1 MKNGKKKIHILTLG
15 CPKNLVDSEI
25 LLSGLKNKFQ
35 IVDKPEKAQIVLI
48 NTCGFIES
56 AKQESIEKIFEA
68 VELKGKGKVESVYVM
83 GCLSQRYK
91 DELEKEIPEVDK
103 FFGVEKFG
111 EILNELGIDYKYELL
126 GEREILTPKHF
137 AYLKIA
143 EGCDNPCSFCAIPII
158 RGKYVSRPIEDIVKE
173 AKKLAWRGVKEL
185 IAIAQDTTYYGLDL
199 YGERKLAELLMRL
212 SEIDG
217 IEWIRLMYAYPA
229 KFPVEVLDV
238 MAQNP
243 KICKYIDIPIQH
255 ISDKI
260 LKSMRRGITKRKTIE
275 LLEMIRDKVP
285 EVAIRTSLI
294 VGYPG
299 ETEREF
305 EELIDFVASFKF
317 DRLGVF
323 TYSQEDGTLAFNLGD
338 PVPPEE
344 KERRMALLMN
354 IQRDVII
361 EKNES
366 FIGRRLKVL
375 IDRKENDY
383 FVGRTQWDAP
393 EIDVEVLVYGD
404 DLKVGEF
411 YEVEIYDYFEYDL
424 IGKAMTKQTEKTF
437 C

>member
-1 MKNGKKKIHILTLG
+1 MENRKKKIHILTLG

-25 LLSGLKNKFQ
+25 LIAGLKDKFQ
-35 IVDKPEKAQIVLI
+35 IVEKPEKAQVILI

-68 VELKGKGKVESVYVM
+68 VELKEKGKVESVYVM
-83 GCLSQRYK
+83 GCLSERYK

-103 FFGVEKFG
+103 FFGVEKFN

-158 RGKYVSRPIEDIVKE
+158 RGKYVSRPMEDIIKE
-173 AKKLAWRGVKEL
+173 ARKLAWRGVKEL
-185 IAIAQDTTYYGLDL
+185 IIIAQDTTYYGLDI
-199 YGERKLAELLMRL
+199 YGKRKLAELLMRL

-260 LKSMRRGITKRKTIE
+260 LKSMRRGITKQKTIE
-275 LLEMIRDKVP
+275 LLKMIRDKVP

-299 ETEREF
+299 ETQSDF

-323 TYSQEDGTLAFNLGD
+323 TYSQEDGTPAFELGD
-338 PVPPEE
+338 PIPPDE

-354 IQRDVII
+354 VQRDII
-361 EKNES
+361 LEKNEKLL
-366 FIGRRLKVL
+366 GKRLKVL
-375 IDRKENDY
+375 VDRKEGDY

-393 EIDVEVLVYGD
+393 EIDLEVLIDGG
-404 DLKVGEF
+404 DLKIGEF
-411 YEVEIYDYFEYDL
+411 CEVEIYDYFEYDL
-424 IGKAMTKQTEKTF
+424 IGRAITKQTEKTF

>member
-1 MKNGKKKIHILTLG
+1 MSLG
-15 CPKNLVDSEI
+15 V
-25 LLSGLKNKFQ
+25 
-35 IVDKPEKAQIVLI
+35 
-48 NTCGFIES
+48 
-56 AKQESIEKIFEA
+56 
-68 VELKGKGKVESVYVM
+68 
-83 GCLSQRYK
+83 
-91 DELEKEIPEVDK
+91 
-103 FFGVEKFG
+103 
-111 EILNELGIDYKYELL
+111 DYKYELL

-185 IAIAQDTTYYGLDL
+185 IVIAQDTTYYGLDL
-199 YGERKLAELLMRL
+199 YGERKLSELLMRL

-238 MAQNP
+238 IAQNP

-260 LKSMRRGITKRKTIE
+260 LKSMRRGITKRRTIE

-305 EELIDFVASFKF
+305 EELVDFVASFKF

-323 TYSQEDGTLAFNLGD
+323 TYSQEDGTPAFELGD

-354 IQRDVII
+354 IQRDVIL
-361 EKNES
+361 EKNENL
-366 FIGRRLKVL
+366 IGRKLKVL
-375 IDRKENDY
+375 IDRKESDY

-404 DLKVGEF
+404 DLKFGEF

-424 IGKAMTKQTEKTF
+424 IGRAMTKQTEKTF